1 MKLATMAFLFIFSVT
16 AKAEIKSLSYD
27 DAIVIKKTYLSKNI
41 LSLDLLKLHR
51 DFNFD
56 EVRMIAARKSSWSD
70 NLRQRLQGT
79 SGKYRF

>member
-1 MKLATMAFLFIFSVT
+1 MKLATISFLFIFSVI
-16 AKAEIKSLSYD
+16 AKADVQSLSYR
-27 DAIVIKKTYLSKNI
+27 DAIVLKKTYLSKNI

-56 EVRMIAARKSSWSD
+56 DVRMIAARKSSWSD
-70 NLRQRLQGT
+70 NLRQRLQGS

>member
-1 MKLATMAFLFIFSVT
+1 MKLATMAFLFFFSVT
-16 AKAEIKSLSYD
+16 AKAETKSLSYD

-56 EVRMIAARKSSWSD
+56 EVRMIAAKKSSWSD

>member
-1 MKLATMAFLFIFSVT
+1 MKLATMSFLFIFSVI
-16 AKAEIKSLSYD
+16 AKADVQSLSYR
-27 DAIVIKKTYLSKNI
+27 DAIVLKKTYLSKNI

-70 NLRQRLQGT
+70 TLRQRLQGT